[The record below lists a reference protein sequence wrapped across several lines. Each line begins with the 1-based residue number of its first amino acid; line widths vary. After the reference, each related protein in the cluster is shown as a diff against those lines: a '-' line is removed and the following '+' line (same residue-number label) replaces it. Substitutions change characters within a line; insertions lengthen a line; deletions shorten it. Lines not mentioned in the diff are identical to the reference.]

1 MPTVRFKPGPAPADL
16 SAHQLARLDAMSAHD
31 IECNAA
37 SDPDNPPMSEPELAA
52 ARAAR
57 QVKSARAATGLS
69 QAKFA
74 ERFRI
79 NPARLK
85 DWEQGRFAPD
95 SAATAYLRVIEVNA
109 KAVEEALAR

>member
-1 MPTVRFKPGPAPADL
+1 MPIVRFKTGPVPAAL
-16 SAHQLARLDAMSAHD
+16 SAQQLSRLDAMSGDD
-31 IECNAA
+31 IERNAEA
-37 SDPDNPPMSEPELAA
+37 DPDNPPMSEPELAT

-95 SAATAYLRVIEVNA
+95 SAAAAYLRVIEVNA